1 MSLKNFLLVVTLALF
16 GAASAQTFASD
27 PAHTFALFRANHAGV
42 SYAFGAFDE
51 LTATL
56 EYDEEAIENSSLE
69 FSILTE
75 SVDSGKDLEDVE
87 FDGARRDGHLISP
100 DFFDAAQFPTID
112 FVSTSIAPTDEE
124 NVFEVTGDLTMHG
137 VTNEVTTSVERIG
150 SSQNQQG
157 QATIGFYTEF
167 MIDRTD
173 YGMNNLL
180 EAAGP
185 EILLM
190 VGFEGVAQ

>member
-1 MSLKNFLLVVTLALF
+1 MTLKQFLLVASLALF

-56 EYDEEAIENSSLE
+56 EYDEAAPENSSFE

-75 SVDSGKDLEDVE
+75 SVDTGKDLEGVE
-87 FDGARRDGHLISP
+87 FDGARRDEHLRSP
-100 DFFDAAQFPTID
+100 DFFNAAQFPTID

-124 NVFEVTGDLTMHG
+124 NVFEVTGDLTIHG

-150 SSQNQQG
+150 TGQTQQG
-157 QATIGFYTEF
+157 QQTIGFYTEF
-167 MIDRTD
+167 MVDRTD
-173 YGMNNLL
+173 YDMTNLL
-180 EAAGP
+180 GAAGP

>member
-1 MSLKNFLLVVTLALF
+1 MTLKQLLVFITLALF
-16 GAASAQTFASD
+16 GAASAQTFVSD

-56 EYDEEAIENSSLE
+56 EYDAEAIENSTLE
-69 FSILTE
+69 FSLLTE
-75 SVDSGKDLEDVE
+75 SVDTGTDLEDVE
-87 FDGARRDGHLISP
+87 FDGARRDEHLRSP
-100 DFFDAAQFPTID
+100 DFFDASQFPTID

-137 VTNEVTTSVERIG
+137 VTNEITTSVERVG
-150 SSQNQQG
+150 TGQNQQG
-157 QATIGFYTEF
+157 QETIGFYTEF
-167 MIDRTD
+167 TVDRTEYD
-173 YGMNNLL
+173 MNNLL

-190 VGFEGVAQ
+190 IGFEGVAQ